1 MSTDE
6 VTVRRSQEER
16 ENQKQRLSSQNPKTD
31 ANERMQEFGGKKV
44 EMKQSNLWSGWPSK
58 SWLKEK
64 DKGESVEAAVGIETD
79 GRRKKIADKF
89 KALAEKSELFCC
101 MW

>member
-44 EMKQSNLWSGWPSK
+44 EAKQSNL
-58 SWLKEK
+58 
-64 DKGESVEAAVGIETD
+64 
-79 GRRKKIADKF
+79 
-89 KALAEKSELFCC
+89 
-101 MW
+101 

>member
-1 MSTDE
+1 MRNQAEENGGNGKAERKNRSTDE

-44 EMKQSNLWSGWPSK
+44 EMKQSDL
-58 SWLKEK
+58 
-64 DKGESVEAAVGIETD
+64 
-79 GRRKKIADKF
+79 
-89 KALAEKSELFCC
+89 
-101 MW
+101 

>member
-1 MSTDE
+1 MRNQADENGGNATAERKNRSTDE

-44 EMKQSNLWSGWPSK
+44 EMKQSDL
-58 SWLKEK
+58 
-64 DKGESVEAAVGIETD
+64 
-79 GRRKKIADKF
+79 
-89 KALAEKSELFCC
+89 
-101 MW
+101 

>member
-1 MSTDE
+1 MRNQAEENGGNGKAERKNRSTDE

-44 EMKQSNLWSGWPSK
+44 EMKQSNL
-58 SWLKEK
+58 
-64 DKGESVEAAVGIETD
+64 
-79 GRRKKIADKF
+79 
-89 KALAEKSELFCC
+89 
-101 MW
+101 